1 MATAA
6 DLAPGQAWSYRDA
19 QLPSSRV
26 VIGRI
31 DVAGA
36 SKVAS
41 VSIVDAPLPDP
52 ETGALVPRL
61 VEHAPI
67 AIDALL
73 ASLLRREG
81 DVPIPEG
88 FEGGYRIW
96 RNAFDTGQGGFFTL
110 GVEEIVRM
118 FQAALA
124 PQRAAH

>member
-6 DLAPGQAWSYRDA
+6 DLAPGQAWSYRGA

-31 DVAGA
+31 DITGA
-36 SKVAS
+36 TTVAS

-52 ETGALVPRL
+52 ETGALAPRL

-81 DVPIPEG
+81 DAPIPEG
-88 FEGGYRIW
+88 FEGGYRVW
-96 RNAFDTGQGGFFTL
+96 RNAFDAGQGGFFTL

-118 FQAALA
+118 FQTALA

>member
-31 DVAGA
+31 DGAGA

-52 ETGALVPRL
+52 ETGALAPRL

-81 DVPIPEG
+81 EAPTPEG

-96 RNAFDTGQGGFFTL
+96 RNAFDAGQGGVFTL
-110 GVEEIVRM
+110 GVAEIVRM
-118 FQAALA
+118 FQTALA

>member
-6 DLAPGQAWSYRDA
+6 DLAPGQAWSYRGA

-41 VSIVDAPLPDP
+41 VSIVDAPLPDL
-52 ETGALVPRL
+52 ETGALAPRL

-73 ASLLRREG
+73 ASLLRHEG
-81 DVPIPEG
+81 DVATPEG
-88 FEGGYRIW
+88 FDGGYRIW

-118 FQAALA
+118 FQTALA